1 MVYDFKNKYAIVTGA
16 GKGIGRAIAERILK
30 DGIEG
35 LAIIDYDEA
44 LIKKAADEMQ
54 SYGKKVLAVCCDIS
68 NEDKVK
74 ESFEQIYKEFGRI
87 DILVNN
93 AGITRD
99 VIFHKMTPAQMHQVM
114 DVNFF
119 GTYHCL
125 YNIVPIMR
133 EQGYGRIV
141 NISSTSSYGN
151 AGQAN
156 YSSSKAAI
164 EGLTKTL
171 AKELGR
177 KGITINCVLPGFIDT
192 EMMRAIPEDVL
203 NQRVAATPMQR
214 LGEPEEVASLV
225 AFLAS
230 DEASYVSGTCIIC
243 SGAATIH

>member
-1 MVYDFKNKYAIVTGA
+1 MYNFKNKYAIVTGA
-16 GKGIGRAIAERILK
+16 GKGIGRVVAERILK
-30 DGIEG
+30 EGIEG
-35 LAIIDYDEA
+35 IAILDYDEE
-44 LIKKAADEMQ
+44 LIKKTADELQ
-54 SYGKKVLAVCCDIS
+54 SYGKKVIALCCDVS

-74 ESFEQIYKEFGRI
+74 ESFEQIHKEFGRI

-156 YSSSKAAI
+156 YSASKAAI
-164 EGLTKTL
+164 EGLSRTL

-192 EMMRAIPEDVL
+192 EMMRAVGEEIL
-203 NQRVAATPMQR
+203 NSRIAATPMQR
-214 LGEPEEVASLV
+214 MGEPEEVASLV

-243 SGAATIH
+243 SGGSIIH

>member
-1 MVYDFKNKYAIVTGA
+1 MYHFENKFAIVTGA
-16 GKGIGRAIAERILK
+16 GKGIGRSIAERILK
-30 DGIEG
+30 EGIEG
-35 LAIIDYDEA
+35 IAIIDYDGE
-44 LIKKAADEMQ
+44 LIEKTAKELE
-54 SYGKKVLAVCCDIS
+54 SYGKKVMAICCDIS
-68 NEDKVK
+68 DEDKVK
-74 ESFEQIYKEFGRI
+74 ESFERIHKEFGRI

-141 NISSTSSYGN
+141 NISSTSSFGN

-156 YSSSKAAI
+156 YSASKAAI
-164 EGLTKTL
+164 EGMTRTL

-177 KGITINCVLPGFIDT
+177 KGITINCVLPGYIDT
-192 EMMRAIPEDVL
+192 EMMRAIPEDL
-203 NQRVAATPMQR
+203 LESSIAGTPMQR

-225 AFLAS
+225 VFLAS
-230 DEASYVSGTCIIC
+230 DEASYISGTSIIC
-243 SGAATIH
+243 SGGSIIH

>member
-1 MVYDFKNKYAIVTGA
+1 MYDYKNKYAIVTGA
-16 GKGIGRAIAERILK
+16 GKGIGRVIAERFLQEE
-30 DGIEG
+30 IEG
-35 LAIIDYDEA
+35 LAILDYDAE
-44 LIKKAADEMQ
+44 LINKAAEELKG
-54 SYGKKVLAVCCDIS
+54 YGKKILALCCDVS
-68 NEDKVK
+68 DEEKVK
-74 ESFEQIYKEFGRI
+74 ECFDVIYKEFGRI

-114 DVNFF
+114 NVNFF

-125 YNIVPIMR
+125 YNAVPIMR

-156 YSSSKAAI
+156 YSSSKAAM
-164 EGLTKTL
+164 EGLTRTL

-177 KGITINCVLPGFIDT
+177 KGITINCVLPGYIDT
-192 EMMRAIPEDVL
+192 EMMRAIPEENL
-203 NQRVAATPMQR
+203 KRSIAATPMQR

-243 SGAATIH
+243 SGGSIIH

>member
-1 MVYDFKNKYAIVTGA
+1 MYDYKNKYAIVTGA
-16 GKGIGRAIAERILK
+16 GKGIGRVIAERFLQEE
-30 DGIEG
+30 IEG
-35 LAIIDYDEA
+35 LAILDYDAE
-44 LIKKAADEMQ
+44 LINKAAEELKG
-54 SYGKKVLAVCCDIS
+54 YGKKILALCCDVS
-68 NEDKVK
+68 DEEKVK
-74 ESFEQIYKEFGRI
+74 ECFEVIYKEFGRI

-114 DVNFF
+114 NVNFF

-125 YNIVPIMR
+125 YNAVPIMR

-156 YSSSKAAI
+156 YSSSKAAM
-164 EGLTKTL
+164 EGLTRTL

-177 KGITINCVLPGFIDT
+177 KGITINCVLPGYIDT
-192 EMMRAIPEDVL
+192 EMMRAIPEENL
-203 NQRVAATPMQR
+203 KRSIAATPMQR

-243 SGAATIH
+243 SGGSIIH

>member
-1 MVYDFKNKYAIVTGA
+1 MYDYENKFAIVTGA
-16 GKGIGRAIAERILK
+16 GKGIGRAIAERFLK
-30 DGIEG
+30 DGIAG
-35 LAIIDYDEA
+35 LAILDYDAE
-44 LIKKAADEMQ
+44 LIENTAAELA
-54 SYGKKVLAVCCDIS
+54 SYGKKILPVCCDIS
-68 NEDKVK
+68 NEEKVK
-74 ESFEQIYKEFGRI
+74 ESFEMIHKEFGRI

-114 DVNFF
+114 NVNFF

-156 YSSSKAAI
+156 YSASKAAI
-164 EGLTKTL
+164 EGLTRTL

-177 KGITINCVLPGFIDT
+177 KGITINCVLPGYIDT
-192 EMMRAIPEDVL
+192 EMMRAVPEESL
-203 NQRVAATPMQR
+203 NRSIAETPMQR

-225 AFLAS
+225 AFLSS

-243 SGAATIH
+243 SGGSIIH

>member
-1 MVYDFKNKYAIVTGA
+1 MYDYKNKYAIVTGA
-16 GKGIGRAIAERILK
+16 GKGIGRVIAERFLK
-30 DGIEG
+30 EDIEG
-35 LAIIDYDEA
+35 LAILDYDAE
-44 LIKKAADEMQ
+44 LINKAAEELK
-54 SYGKKVLAVCCDIS
+54 SYGKKILPLCCDVS
-68 NEDKVK
+68 DEEKVK
-74 ESFEQIYKEFGRI
+74 ECFEVIYKEFGRI

-114 DVNFF
+114 NVNFF

-125 YNIVPIMR
+125 YNAVPIMR

-156 YSSSKAAI
+156 YSSSKAAM
-164 EGLTKTL
+164 EGLTRTL

-177 KGITINCVLPGFIDT
+177 KGITINCVLPGYIDT
-192 EMMRAIPEDVL
+192 EMMRAIPEENL
-203 NQRVAATPMQR
+203 KRSIAATPMQR

-243 SGAATIH
+243 SGGSIIH

>member
-1 MVYDFKNKYAIVTGA
+1 MYDYKNKYAIVTGA
-16 GKGIGRAIAERILK
+16 GKGIGRVIAERFLQEE
-30 DGIEG
+30 IEG
-35 LAIIDYDEA
+35 LAILDYDAE
-44 LIKKAADEMQ
+44 LINKAAEELKG
-54 SYGKKVLAVCCDIS
+54 YGKKILALCCDVS
-68 NEDKVK
+68 DEEKVK
-74 ESFEQIYKEFGRI
+74 ECFDTIYKEFGRI

-114 DVNFF
+114 NVNFF

-125 YNIVPIMR
+125 YNAVPIMR

-156 YSSSKAAI
+156 YSSSKAAM
-164 EGLTKTL
+164 EGLTRTL

-177 KGITINCVLPGFIDT
+177 KGITINCVLPGYIDT
-192 EMMRAIPEDVL
+192 EMMRAIPEENL
-203 NQRVAATPMQR
+203 KRSIAATPMQR

-243 SGAATIH
+243 SGGSIIH